1 MARYNK
7 PPLNYSEQVKLLES
21 RGLIIGNKKKAE
33 RLLANISYYRLSA
46 YMLPYKVCM
55 NGFIQDLF
63 KDGTTLDMVYDLY
76 KFDRKLRLLLFDAI
90 ERIEVAIRTQIV
102 TQLSLKYG
110 SHWQDNRSI
119 FREPRQC
126 RRRNGTTFTDDV
138 FSDIQEHIQ
147 DRLRNDRSETFI
159 QHYQET
165 YSEPPNPPSWMSVEI
180 MYFNQ
185 LSRFQAYMGCNA

>member
-63 KDGTTLDMVYDLY
+63 KDGTTLDMVYDFLSSTY
-76 KFDRKLRLLLFDAI
+76 KCNFLGA
-90 ERIEVAIRTQIV
+90 
-102 TQLSLKYG
+102 
-110 SHWQDNRSI
+110 DNK
-119 FREPRQC
+119 Q
-126 RRRNGTTFTDDV
+126 
-138 FSDIQEHIQ
+138 
-147 DRLRNDRSETFI
+147 
-159 QHYQET
+159 
-165 YSEPPNPPSWMSVEI
+165 
-180 MYFNQ
+180 
-185 LSRFQAYMGCNA
+185 